1 VRQNLK
7 VLDAGHNHLTG
18 LPDLSS
24 LPLETLYLQNNDL
37 SEVPRQLAGLSKL
50 DVLWLEGNEQ
60 LGSKAAN
67 LGKPFHEEH
76 AAVQALIKSGK
87 K

>member
-1 VRQNLK
+1 M
-7 VLDAGHNHLTG
+7 
-18 LPDLSS
+18 PDLSA
-24 LPLETLYLQNNDL
+24 LPLETVYLQNNDL
-37 SEVPRQLAGLSKL
+37 SEVPKQLAGLSKL

-60 LGSKAAN
+60 LGSKAVN

-76 AAVQALIKSGK
+76 AAVQALIKGK